1 MKKLWVFGTSH
12 TAGSCDN
19 KYFENCYTKIIH
31 DKTDYIV
38 KNLAKPGISFES
50 QIRYIYYFLEHLQ
63 EKPDS
68 ILIEIRGLSTFAL
81 GYMPNNILNDMYSYL
96 NIIIRRFEDDINN
109 NEYANIQPLYGN
121 IRTREEVFFNGL
133 TIKNSH
139 IHREEWYQ
147 SSLKDSPEISQQAIE
162 THLNVHDK
170 LIGKNYMF
178 IEQRLLSFYSVL
190 LTIKNLGITP
200 YWFFIDLSRVEYHK
214 FSISTLIKNQ
224 LDSMYVGYFKNNN
237 WLSFLDHIKLQDD
250 LLCKCM
256 HPNEKAHK
264 IIANDLIPQ
273 LC

>member
-19 KYFENCYTKIIH
+19 KYIENCYTKIIH

-50 QIRYIYYFLEHLQ
+50 QIRYIYYFLELLQ

-68 ILIEIRGLSTFAL
+68 ILIEVREFSSFAL
-81 GYMPNNILNDMYSYL
+81 GYMPNNVLNDMYSYL
-96 NIIIRRFEDDINN
+96 KIIIRRFEDDINN

-147 SSLKDSPEISQQAIE
+147 TFKEQDMETYLKI
-162 THLNVHDK
+162 HDN
-170 LIGKNYMF
+170 IIRPNYMF
-178 IEQRLLSFYSVL
+178 
-190 LTIKNLGITP
+190 
-200 YWFFIDLSRVEYHK
+200 
-214 FSISTLIKNQ
+214 
-224 LDSMYVGYFKNNN
+224 M
-237 WLSFLDHIKLQDD
+237 DHIVTYFF
-250 LLCKCM
+250 
-256 HPNEKAHK
+256 NEAETTGIFKMYFWCTGR
-264 IIANDLIPQ
+264 PGQ
-273 LC
+273 LGDARVLGGVHRPSK